1 MPKSPKIPYVN
12 LSAQWREERS
22 ELLPIIESVF
32 SKGQFVGGQAIDTF
46 EHKISEYCKVKYC
59 VSLNSGTDALTL
71 ALFLSGVRKGDEV
84 ITPPNSFI
92 ASTAVICHLGATPVF
107 VDVES
112 DQNIDV
118 HKIEAA
124 ITKKTKVLMPV
135 HLTGRIC
142 EMTAIKQ
149 IASKYKLKIIEDAAQ
164 AIGSMYDNQ
173 KGGSF
178 GDIGCFSTHPLK
190 NLNASGDGGF
200 ITTNDE
206 NVFLQAKSLV
216 NHGIENRDKVSQFGF
231 VSRMD
236 TLQAEILSFRLDRL
250 EDVIEKRR
258 TNARRY
264 VESLNLDEIFIP
276 PEKEVEFNTYHTFV
290 IQAENRDALY
300 EFLLNRGV
308 ETAIHYP
315 VPIHLQPAAKSLG
328 YEKGDF
334 PVTERQAKS
343 ILTLPINQFVSEQDA
358 NYVIKLIKE
367 FYS

>member
-1 MPKSPKIPYVN
+1 
-12 LSAQWREERS
+12 
-22 ELLPIIESVF
+22 
-32 SKGQFVGGQAIDTF
+32 
-46 EHKISEYCKVKYC
+46 
-59 VSLNSGTDALTL
+59 
-71 ALFLSGVRKGDEV
+71 
-84 ITPPNSFI
+84 
-92 ASTAVICHLGATPVF
+92 
-107 VDVES
+107 
-112 DQNIDV
+112 
-118 HKIEAA
+118 
-124 ITKKTKVLMPV
+124 
-135 HLTGRIC
+135 
-142 EMTAIKQ
+142 MTAIKQ